1 MLQNS
6 LYISTQGNPS
16 HPALVFLH
24 AFPLTSDMWQD
35 QMNFFSENFYCVAP
49 DLPGFGKSPLANHGV
64 TFEYYVDSVLEVL
77 KEQKINKSIWCGLSM
92 GGYLALRM
100 YQRAPEL
107 CQGLVLCDTK
117 AGADT
122 NEAKL
127 KRWDIIQLLK
137 KNREEFLGAQ
147 WKALVSEESQRNP
160 HLQQRFSN
168 IIAQVTD
175 EGIATG
181 LVALATRNESGP
193 YLSQIS
199 VPTLIVVGEEDKVTP
214 PAEAEIL
221 HQGIRE
227 SQKILIPK
235 VGHLS
240 NLEDPQKFNDCLSEY
255 LLRFS

>member
-1 MLQNS
+1 
-6 LYISTQGNPS
+6 
-16 HPALVFLH
+16 
-24 AFPLTSDMWQD
+24 
-35 QMNFFSENFYCVAP
+35 
-49 DLPGFGKSPLANHGV
+49 
-64 TFEYYVDSVLEVL
+64 
-77 KEQKINKSIWCGLSM
+77 
-92 GGYLALRM
+92 
-100 YQRAPEL
+100 
-107 CQGLVLCDTK
+107 LVLCDTK

-127 KRWDIIQLLK
+127 KRWDNIQLLK

-147 WKALVSEESQRNP
+147 WKALVSEESQRNL

-181 LVALATRNESGP
+181 LVALATRNESSP

-199 VPTLIVVGEEDKVTP
+199 VPTLIVVGEEDKLTP